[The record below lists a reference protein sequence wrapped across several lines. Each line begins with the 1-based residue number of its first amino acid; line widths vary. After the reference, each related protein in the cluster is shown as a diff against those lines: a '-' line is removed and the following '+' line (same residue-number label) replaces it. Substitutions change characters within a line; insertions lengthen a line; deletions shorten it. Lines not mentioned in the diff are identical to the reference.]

1 MNSIRMT
8 AAWAAAILALVSGG
22 WANAQALRALSPDDA
37 ALYAAAFDSA
47 AKGDTETARQLLDRV
62 QDKCLVGYVE
72 FNRLMGPKVKASFD
86 ELADWLGKFADL
98 TGADKILS
106 LAKKRAPD
114 PSAVAGY
121 ASLETHQPEGQGRLY
136 VSARDAFYSGDAK
149 AAHSLAVATGERW
162 VAGLAAFRLKNFAD
176 ARYRFDQVAAD
187 ADEDPWLR
195 AAGAYWAA
203 RSEIALGRPE
213 AAPAYLR
220 IAARWPRS
228 FYGMLAESQLGY
240 EPGAGERIPAPRVER
255 RAEEDGPLIKAA
267 FTPAPHADLDGMIAR
282 DDRAKRAAALM
293 QVGRV
298 EEASGELKKG
308 FLTARSEQERGQWVA
323 LAVELN
329 SDSQPKG
336 RNQPPRYRDFNADD
350 YPTPDYQPI
359 GGYTVDR
366 ALVYALVKQES
377 KFNPQV
383 TSSAGAIGLMQV
395 RPGTAADATGD
406 NSFKYNAKPLYDP
419 AWNLRAGQDY
429 IDFLQRRWTR

>member
-1 MNSIRMT
+1 
-8 AAWAAAILALVSGG
+8 
-22 WANAQALRALSPDDA
+22 
-37 ALYAAAFDSA
+37 
-47 AKGDTETARQLLDRV
+47 
-62 QDKCLVGYVE
+62 
-72 FNRLMGPKVKASFD
+72 
-86 ELADWLGKFADL
+86 
-98 TGADKILS
+98 
-106 LAKKRAPD
+106 
-114 PSAVAGY
+114 SAVAGY

-406 NSFKYNAKPLYDP
+406 SSFKYNARPLYDP
-419 AWNLRAGQDY
+419 AWNLRAGQEY
-429 IDFLQRRWTR
+429 IDFLQRRWTRYDMVRTVAAYNGGPGAVLKAEQSAGLDDSLMIVESLPAHQTREYVEKVMANYWTYRRLFGQPTRSLDALAGGAKVIDVRLDR